1 MTGLLKHHLPI
12 CYHAEFGCYRS
23 NCVRRDESRIVRDR
37 FANALLNCNRNFW
50 DEMKKL
56 HRDNSKSN
64 SSAVVDGCSDDKS
77 ISVLFDTRNLYTSV
91 PYDRAEINNI
101 SDEVNNS
108 IGRLIHKIDKNDF
121 TISADDVREAVGKLK
136 PGKNDGMNILSSDY
150 FLNANRDLYVHLA
163 YLFTA
168 MVVCGIIPREFVLS
182 SIVPIP
188 KN

>member
-1 MTGLLKHHLPI
+1 
-12 CYHAEFGCYRS
+12 
-23 NCVRRDESRIVRDR
+23 V
-37 FANALLNCNRNFW
+37 
-50 DEMKKL
+50 KKL

-136 PGKNDGMNILSSDY
+136 RGKNDGMNVLSSDY